1 MTLVNDA
8 MRAALAKAIPMNTH
22 LGLDLVEMGD
32 GRGVV
37 RLPDD
42 PRLLNHV
49 GSQHAAGLFA
59 AGEFA
64 SGAAM
69 TSALAPV
76 LATAT
81 PLAAGASITYKR
93 IARGAITATA
103 QLSDELGAIIKQIE
117 DAGRAEFEVGIAMH
131 DANGEEVATMTV
143 KWNVRKRTP
152 RT

>member
-1 MTLVNDA
+1 MDYEPI
-8 MRAALAKAIPMNTH
+8 RAGLAKAVPMNSY
-22 LGLDLVEMGD
+22 LGLELLEVSE

-42 PRLLNHV
+42 ARMLNHV

-69 TSALAPV
+69 TGALFAH

-81 PLAAGASITYKR
+81 PLAAGADITYKKLAKGP
-93 IARGAITATA
+93 ILATA
-103 QLSDELGAIIKQIE
+103 RLGEAPSGIIERLTADGRTNFATEVELTDE
-117 DAGRAEFEVGIAMH
+117 AGVV
-131 DANGEEVATMTV
+131 VATMTV
-143 KWNVRKRTP
+143 QWNLRKRS
-152 RT
+152 

>member
-1 MTLVNDA
+1 VVNDA
-8 MRAALAKAIPMNTH
+8 LRSALSKAVPLNSH
-22 LGLDLVEMGD
+22 LGLELLEMGD

-69 TSALAPV
+69 TSALASL

-81 PLAAGASITYKR
+81 PLAAGASISYRRLAK
-93 IARGAITATA
+93 GPITATA
-103 QLSDELGAIIKQIE
+103 QMSAPVAGITQQLADV
-117 DAGRAEFEVGIAMH
+117 GRAEFDVDITMH
-131 DANGEEVATMTV
+131 DADGHEVATMTV
-143 KWNVRKRTP
+143 KWNVRKRA
-152 RT
+152 